1 MAMAKPSVRN
11 NDANQRVEPNRGRDS
26 PRGSSIRLMTKV
38 EPRPQ
43 GVNRHEF
50 SVPSLALS
58 PAMCP
63 IDVMADIGSHSTVK
77 RGGDEVKMRRI
88 VLLSL
93 LLCLPA
99 EAREVTVG
107 VGLSLSPY
115 VIPEEL
121 RGMEYDIAKSALALE
136 GHEMKPVFLPLGRV
150 AKALDGGQM
159 DAAMT
164 QRPGTLTGLVYSD
177 IYIVY
182 RNYAITLASRQL
194 NVDRLEDLSGKSV
207 LAFQRAT
214 SYLGPEFKKVAEA
227 NQAYREEANQLIQPL
242 LLYKGRVDVV
252 VADRN
257 IFDWFANQPE
267 VRDKAD
273 ISQPVTYH
281 PLFPPTEYRVAF
293 RDVAL
298 RDAFNRGLAR
308 LRAEGE
314 YDRIIARYSKAQA
327 PALSI
332 SGPSGGSR

>member
-1 MAMAKPSVRN
+1 
-11 NDANQRVEPNRGRDS
+11 
-26 PRGSSIRLMTKV
+26 
-38 EPRPQ
+38 
-43 GVNRHEF
+43 
-50 SVPSLALS
+50 
-58 PAMCP
+58 
-63 IDVMADIGSHSTVK
+63 
-77 RGGDEVKMRRI
+77 MRRI
-88 VLLSL
+88 MLLSL
-93 LLCLPA
+93 LFALPV

-177 IYIVY
+177 VYIVY
-182 RNYAITLASRQL
+182 RNYAITLESRGL
-194 NVDRLEDLSGKSV
+194 SIERLEDLSGKSV

-214 SYLGPEFKKVAEA
+214 AYLGPEFKQVADA
-227 NQAYREEANQLIQPL
+227 NPSYREESNQLIQPL

-257 IFDWFANQPE
+257 IFDWFAGQPE
-267 VRDKAD
+267 VKDKAD
-273 ISQPVTYH
+273 VGQKIRYH
-281 PLFPPTEYRVAF
+281 PLFPPTEYRMAF
-293 RDVAL
+293 RDEAL
-298 RDAFNRGLAR
+298 RDAFNHGLSR

-314 YDRIIARYSKAQA
+314 YDRIVARYAKATVKG
-327 PALSI
+327 PAA
-332 SGPSGGSR
+332 GSR